1 MDPITNDLAN
11 EHRGSPD
18 MPPPIG
24 EAAALVARLLSEY
37 DQPVN
42 AAAQSPAMTTTAAS
56 GPAPVIAELFAT
68 EHPSLNPQ
76 ADRKK
81 RVVLRSKSARGFLP
95 RSHTTSALII
105 IALAVLIFGSGL
117 AVGYG
122 ILGRGSSVVGKSS
135 TQEGALSAV
144 RHNAASETIQ
154 NPANLPNAV
163 SALSLNSTMTS
174 PLANSPAIAGARADS
189 SSNAAGAHNSQ
200 SSAAD
205 ARRTQTART
214 HTMSAP
220 VRAANDSAVSDHSVA
235 LLNPEISAQPDRQAA
250 TAQLARTQV
259 SDPSSATQALASSAQ
274 PVHPERDGIA
284 VDGFENVTH
293 TTSAPQTL
301 RTPAPSGVAADS
313 LQTQVLADGSSDTS
327 AETIAGSPGHVD
339 PSQLVHSVQPVYPV
353 TAKQL
358 HVEGDV
364 ELRVVVGVDGT
375 VRSVGL
381 VSGPASLVMAAID
394 AARQF
399 RYKPALLNGKPI
411 ETVQTIEMSFK
422 LKN

>member
-1 MDPITNDLAN
+1 MDPITNDLAH

-42 AAAQSPAMTTTAAS
+42 VVTQSPAITASS

-68 EHPSLNPQ
+68 EHPSVNPQ

-135 TQEGALSAV
+135 TQGAALSAV

-174 PLANSPAIAGARADS
+174 PLPNSPAIAGARADS
-189 SSNAAGAHNSQ
+189 SSNANAHNSQ
-200 SSAAD
+200 SPAAD
-205 ARRTQTART
+205 ARRTQTARN

-235 LLNPEISAQPDRQAA
+235 LLNPEISAQPDQQAA